1 MREVR
6 QSWCELITLGEATY
20 IKRGKYIT
28 WLNFLAA
35 VSKIFC
41 LQQSLI
47 FLRQE
52 QVKSKKLEESMRKLG
67 NANVLLYLWST
78 DADVSWISLTVLK
91 AAIVSY
97 ADEEMRRTD
106 ELLYQMIPKQI
117 ADRLRAGS
125 SALDTCQVSH
135 RHTYTLRT
143 ILALQI
149 N

>member
-1 MREVR
+1 
-6 QSWCELITLGEATY
+6 
-20 IKRGKYIT
+20 
-28 WLNFLAA
+28 
-35 VSKIFC
+35 
-41 LQQSLI
+41 
-47 FLRQE
+47 
-52 QVKSKKLEESMRKLG
+52 MRKLG

-125 SALDTCQVSH
+125 SALDTCQVGH
-135 RHTYTLRT
+135 LHTHTLRT
-143 ILALQI
+143 ILALHI